1 MQPQLFL
8 DCDGVLADFNAGA
21 TDVLGMSPRAFDE
34 RHGKREFWRRIAR
47 ARDFYATLPL
57 MSDARLLFDAVA
69 HLDPI
74 ILTGLPLGN
83 WAAPQKVRWADEHF
97 PGTHIITC
105 MARDKYRHMVGPDVL
120 VDDRSDHR
128 DAWERAGGIFVHH
141 MNARD
146 SLEQLAKIYPTVKA
160 RA

>member
-57 MSDARLLFDAVA
+57 MSDARLLFDV
-69 HLDPI
+69 
-74 ILTGLPLGN
+74 
-83 WAAPQKVRWADEHF
+83 
-97 PGTHIITC
+97 C
-105 MARDKYRHMVGPDVL
+105 C
-120 VDDRSDHR
+120 
-128 DAWERAGGIFVHH
+128 
-141 MNARD
+141 
-146 SLEQLAKIYPTVKA
+146 
-160 RA
+160 